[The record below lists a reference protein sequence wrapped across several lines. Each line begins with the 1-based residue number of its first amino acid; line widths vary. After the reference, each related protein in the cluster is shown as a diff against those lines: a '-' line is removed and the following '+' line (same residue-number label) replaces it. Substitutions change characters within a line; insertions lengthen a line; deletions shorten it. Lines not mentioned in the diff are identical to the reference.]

1 LRSGHGPRP
10 APAAPSAPQSLNG
23 DWFTAALNK
32 KK

>member
-1 LRSGHGPRP
+1 MIYSM
-10 APAAPSAPQSLNG
+10 AAKREQPTQSLGG